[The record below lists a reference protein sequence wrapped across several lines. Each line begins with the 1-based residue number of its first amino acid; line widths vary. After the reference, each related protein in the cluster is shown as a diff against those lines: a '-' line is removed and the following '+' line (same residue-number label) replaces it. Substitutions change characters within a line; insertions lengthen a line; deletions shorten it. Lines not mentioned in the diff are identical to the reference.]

1 MKTVTS
7 DYNKKKVEDEENFE
21 KQIMVEEL
29 GVIESEGDS
38 QVSVKE
44 VLKKRNIINMNYVY
58 LYLLVS

>member
-7 DYNKKKVEDEENFE
+7 DHNKKKVEDEENFE
-21 KQIMVEEL
+21 KQIMLEEL

-58 LYLLVS
+58 